1 MSNKLAKNLI
11 LDRDEASHCSSASDL
26 IGYRGEVV
34 YFTDDPTI
42 NSEAL
47 HHYADGVVYVKEG
60 YILDSGDF
68 NKISH
73 LYPDAKIIDY
83 SGRIITPG
91 FVDTHIH
98 YPQTEMV
105 GSYGTQ
111 LLDWLKTYT
120 FPTEEKFADKS
131 YADKAAEQFIS
142 LLINH
147 GTTAALVFATVHP
160 NSVDALFEQAQKY
173 TMRLISG
180 KVLMD
185 RNAPDALLDTP
196 ESAYNDSKALIEKWH
211 GKGRLSYAVT
221 PRFAPTSTDEELE
234 VAGRLLKEYPTVYL
248 HTHLA
253 ENKQEIA
260 WVHDLFPQDRSYLSV
275 YERHGLMTNR
285 AIFAHSIHLD
295 NQDYSTLQQHNSAI
309 AFCPTSNLFL
319 GSGLFNLDEAQR
331 HQIKVGLGT
340 DIGAGTSFSLLT
352 TMNNAYKVTQLRKAY
367 AENPDQVTA
376 LSPQKNLYLATLGGA
391 RALSL
396 DDKIGSFTSGKEAD
410 FIVLNP
416 KASPTLAQ
424 RIDHTFSLDD
434 KLFAI
439 EILGD
444 DRTVEHTYIMGK
456 QFK

>member
-1 MSNKLAKNLI
+1 MLKKLATSLI
-11 LDRDEASHCSSASDL
+11 IGTSVASCYSVATEL
-26 IGYRGEVV
+26 TGYRGEVV
-34 YFTDDPTI
+34 YFTDDPSV
-42 NSEAL
+42 NSDAL
-47 HHYADGVVYVKEG
+47 HHYSDGIVYIKDG
-60 YILDSGDF
+60 HILDSGDF
-68 NKISH
+68 NKLSR
-73 LYPDAKIIDY
+73 LYPNAKVVDY
-83 SGRIITPG
+83 RGRIITPG

-105 GSYGTQ
+105 GSYGAQ

-120 FPTEEKFADKS
+120 FPTEEKFADKK
-131 YADKAAEQFIS
+131 YADKVAKQFTS
-142 LLINH
+142 LLIDH
-147 GTTAALVFATVHP
+147 GTTTALVFATVHP
-160 NSVDALFEQAQKY
+160 SSVDALFEQAQKY
-173 TMRLISG
+173 NMRLISG

-253 ENKQEIA
+253 ENKQEVA
-260 WVHDLFPQDRSYLSV
+260 WVHDLFPKDRSYLSV
-275 YERHGLMTNR
+275 YERHGLMTSR

-295 NQDYSTLQQHNSAI
+295 DQDYNALQQHHSAV
-309 AFCPTSNLFL
+309 AFCPSSNLFL
-319 GSGLFNLDEAQR
+319 GSGLFDLDEAQR
-331 HQIKVGLGT
+331 HQIRVGLGT
-340 DIGAGTSFSLLT
+340 DIGAGTSFSQLT

-367 AENPDQVTA
+367 AANPDQVTA
-376 LSPQKNLYLATLGGA
+376 LSPQKSFYLATLGGA
-391 RALSL
+391 KALSL
-396 DDKIGSFTSGKEAD
+396 DDKIGSFTQGKEAD

-424 RIDHTFSLDD
+424 RIDHTTSLDD